1 MFLINE
7 ELVLTCNMTGT
18 VTDLN
23 TTS

>member
-1 MFLINE
+1 
-7 ELVLTCNMTGT
+7 MTGT